1 MKKLL
6 LLIAVLAILSCKN
19 EPEAPKDYVTISG
32 KIENQNSDSLFIS
45 QGRNY
50 SKTIK
55 VNKDGTFK
63 DTLKVKAGM
72 HRLYDGGESSN
83 IYLKNGYDLTM
94 SLDTKQFDETLSF
107 KGEGAASSNYIIKR
121 ALMQE
126 SLFPPSLFDMEEE
139 DFKAETAKIHKKLLT
154 HLDNH
159 KNIDSAFFSTEKLAL
174 NSFQKSI
181 LTSYKSFKKQN
192 EARLAQ
198 FAKFTGKPAPKFD
211 FENHKGGKTS
221 LRDLQGKY
229 VYIDVWATWCGPC
242 IREIPSLQKVEK
254 QYHNKNI
261 EFVSI
266 SVDNGRGY
274 RNDMNAAKAGWRKMV
289 TDKSLGGI
297 QLLSDKG
304 WKANFIQGLE
314 INSIPRFILIDPSG
328 NIVNADAPR
337 PSSPKLITLFN
348 KLKI

>member
-6 LLIAVLAILSCKN
+6 LLIAVFAIFSCKT
-19 EPEAPKDYVTISG
+19 EPEVPKDYVTLSG
-32 KIENQNSDSLFIS
+32 KVENQNSDSLYIY

-50 SKTIK
+50 TKTVK

-63 DTLKVKAGM
+63 DTMKVKTGVY
-72 HRLYDGGESSN
+72 RIYDGSESGV
-83 IYLKNGYDLTM
+83 IYLKNGYEIKM
-94 SLDTKQFDETLSF
+94 SVDSKQFLETISF
-107 KGEGAASSNYIIKR
+107 SGKGAASSNYIAKKS
-121 ALMQE
+121 LME
-126 SLFPPSLFDMEEE
+126 KDLYPPSLFDKDEAG
-139 DFKAETAKIHKKLLT
+139 FVAETNNIHKKLVDY
-154 HLDNH
+154 LD
-159 KNIDSAFFSTEKLAL
+159 KNKDIDSTLYANEKR
-174 NSFQKSI
+174 NVDMFQNSI
-181 LTSYKSFKKQN
+181 LTSYKSYKKQT

-221 LRDLQGKY
+221 LKDLQGKY

-254 QYHNKNI
+254 QYHDKNI

-274 RNDMNAAKAGWRKMV
+274 QNNVAAAKEGWRKMV
-289 TDKSLGGI
+289 TDKSLGGT

-304 WKANFIQGLE
+304 WKADFIQTLE
-314 INSIPRFILIDPSG
+314 INSIPRFILIGPNG

-337 PSSPKLITLFN
+337 PSSPKLIALFN
-348 KLKI
+348 ELKI